1 MASARWAAS
10 RALAQTPVRGGT
22 LRIGL
27 IGGGASVDTLE
38 PNADALSPELAQSA
52 RQLCF
57 SKLADVAPDGSFVL
71 QLAESME
78 PNADATVWQ
87 VKLKPGVT
95 WHDGSELTADDVIYT
110 FKRILDPANAD
121 LGPARGS
128 IDMIDPNGLEKVDN
142 TTLIIKLVRPWSDL
156 ISAVGQRYISIV
168 KNGAKGPWT
177 VENFIG
183 TGAFKLTEWV
193 PGERYVYVRNE
204 NYFETGKPYLD
215 GIEAIGIPDP
225 VARVNA
231 LLAGQVDC
239 ICDVAPSQ
247 AQLIE
252 QAGFELN
259 VNPGGGWT
267 PLVMNTTLPPFDD
280 VRVRQ
285 AMKHLMDRDQSI
297 ESGLQGYGTIGN
309 DVPARWDPLYNLD
322 LPQRTFDPDKARFL
336 LEQAGQLDTQFVLHG
351 SDADANMMPL
361 ALIFEQGAKKAGV
374 NAADQ
379 EGADRHVLVA
389 DLRQGAVH
397 LQLVGLPSVLRP
409 VARRLRGL
417 QQRRDQVD
425 QRHRED
431 GLPARAR
438 RRRHRR
444 RGATDRARPRGA
456 EAALGGRRLHHSVLQ
471 ADDRCARRQ
480 GAGNG
485 AARLPLPE
493 LVPALERL
501 AGLTERTR
509 RRDRT
514 SRAAPDRRTAAF
526 GRAHTAGGVR
536 PSSS

>member
-1 MASARWAAS
+1 MRSPRDLKPTTAAREHGLLNRREVMAGAAALGLAGGFGPLAAS

-87 VKLKPGVT
+87 VKLKSGVT

-156 ISAVGQRYISIV
+156 ISAVGQRYVSII

-267 PLVMNTTLPPFDD
+267 PLVMNTTSPPFDD

-374 NAADQ
+374 KLQIKKEPTDTFWSQTYGKVPFTFSSWGYRPFFAQWLAAFVAFNNDETKWTNDIAKTAYQ
-379 EGADRHVLVA
+379 HVLDAAATA
-389 DLRQGAVH
+389 DE
-397 LQLVGLPSVLRP
+397 
-409 VARRLRGL
+409 ARRTELAHEA
-417 QQRRDQVD
+417 QRLLW
-425 QRHRED
+425 ED
-431 GLPARAR
+431 GGYIIPFFKQTIDARTGKVQGMEP
-438 RRRHRR
+438 HVF
-444 RGATDRARPRGA
+444 PY
-456 EAALGGRRLHHSVLQ
+456 LSWYRLWNVW
-471 ADDRCARRQ
+471 
-480 GAGNG
+480 
-485 AARLPLPE
+485 
-493 LVPALERL
+493 L
-501 AGLTERTR
+501 A
-509 RRDRT
+509 
-514 SRAAPDRRTAAF
+514 
-526 GRAHTAGGVR
+526 
-536 PSSS
+536 